1 MSLALSAAQNDAD
14 CSYSGPKFPSPA
26 HYPEIRSVAPDYVID
41 LLTVIPR
48 NRMRLLAGSFVF
60 RIVVVMLQEKERTS
74 ANRSCVEYAWQQ
86 LRGELLRFLAARLP
100 ESSPAA
106 DDLLQDVF
114 LRVQRKAAKLPAI
127 TNLRSWL
134 FQITRNALIDYQRA
148 NARRKTEELGD
159 SVAAESLDPMAEQ
172 IRQKLAPCLRV
183 MIDELP
189 EVYAGALRLVDLQE
203 ISQAEAAKALGI
215 SLTALKSRVRRGRE
229 RLKNLLLECCQ
240 FEVSAS
246 GRGLDYWARNYCSR
260 NSNPAGKQG
269 RNCS

>member
-1 MSLALSAAQNDAD
+1 
-14 CSYSGPKFPSPA
+14 
-26 HYPEIRSVAPDYVID
+26 V
-41 LLTVIPR
+41 
-48 NRMRLLAGSFVF
+48 RLLAGSFVF

-74 ANRSCVEYAWQQ
+74 ANRSGVEYAWQQ

-100 ESSPAA
+100 ESSLAA

-114 LRVQRKAAKLPAI
+114 LRVQRKAAELPAI

-203 ISQAEAAKALGI
+203 MSQAEAAKALGI

-229 RLKNLLLECCQ
+229 RLKTLLLECCQ
-240 FEVSAS
+240 FEVSAT
-246 GRGLDYWARNYCSR
+246 GRVLDYWPRNGRGVDHLPLNCCSN

-269 RNCS
+269 RKCS